1 MSSLSNLKEQLE
13 KKRKEAQL
21 KNSNNNNNN
30 NSSNN
35 INNNSVDKSEE
46 PATKKYKTRGEID
59 KELKQKKEE
68 ERIKKEKEKEKE
80 NYNNNNNNSNVNKN
94 ENSINI
100 DNNDNNNK
108 INKLKENEGFLPDI
122 VVIQRLRERSQPI
135 TYFGETSIDRA
146 MRLKKL
152 EENDP
157 IEYTQGDNEFAN
169 ILKQIEQRKM
179 KKHQDSA
186 DNEKEKEENENN
198 NNNKKKQQQQL
209 QQQENEESEEQELER
224 LRIDSST
231 CKESKILYFLKG
243 LLNDWITNL
252 ENRSDDEKKSRQG
265 KIAEATY
272 YQCRSHIQP
281 LFTSLRDKT
290 LSIDILEHINEIVE
304 FCKSREYV
312 RANDEYLQMAIGN
325 APWPMGVTMVG
336 IHERS
341 SREKIFSNQVAHVL
355 NDEMQRKY
363 IQAVK
368 RLMTFCQTQYP
379 TAPSRSIG

>member
-21 KNSNNNNNN
+21 KNNNNNNN
-30 NSSNN
+30 NS
-35 INNNSVDKSEE
+35 IDKSDE
-46 PATKKYKTRGEID
+46 PVTKKYKTRGEIE

-68 ERIKKEKEKEKE
+68 ERIKKEKE
-80 NYNNNNNNSNVNKN
+80 NNKSNVNSNKN
-94 ENSINI
+94 ENNLNTNSSNNNN
-100 DNNDNNNK
+100 DDSNDNNNK
-108 INKLKENEGFLPDI
+108 SSKENEEFLPDI

-169 ILKQIEQRKM
+169 ILKQIEQKKM

-186 DNEKEKEENENN
+186 DNEKEKEESNNNNSNNNNNNNYNNNN
-198 NNNKKKQQQQL
+198 NNNKKQKDD
-209 QQQENEESEEQELER
+209 ENEENEEKELER
-224 LRIDSST
+224 LKIEAT
-231 CKESKILYFLKG
+231 KCKESKILYFLKG

-252 ENRSDDEKKSRQG
+252 ENRSDEEKKSRQG
-265 KIAEATY
+265 KIVEATY
-272 YQCRSHIQP
+272 YQCKSHIQP
-281 LFTSLRDKT
+281 LFTSLKEKT
-290 LSIDILEHINEIVE
+290 LSTDILDHINQIVD

-368 RLMTFCQTQYP
+368 RLMTFCQQQYP
-379 TAPSRSIG
+379 TAPSRSVG